1 MHARHVLVPSV
12 FLFVVALLLPSPGWP
27 RSSKLFFPSWLP
39 PPVNRREHD
48 SAAGGHHPCDY
59 SDGRWV
65 RYDDAAAD
73 ATTYTEDCRFLDPG
87 FRCTRNGRSD
97 SSFRHW
103 RWQPRRC
110 DLPKFN
116 ATDMLERSR
125 NGRIVFAGDSIGRNQ
140 WESMV
145 CMLAAAVPPAGR
157 VYEQSGKPISRHRG
171 YLAMV
176 FADYNLSVEYYRA
189 PMIVMVD
196 RFRPANATTSG
207 GGGGGGVRGAVRLD
221 VMPRHADRWAGADVL
236 VLNTGH
242 WWNHHKTVKAGKY
255 FMVRDRLNKTMNIK
269 EAFRLS
275 LQTVKDWELSSARF
289 SKSYFFFRSYSPS
302 HYSNGTWDIGGSCA
316 GQREP
321 LTTNVH
327 IFGEENSWMNAMIAK
342 MMNGIKSHGRN
353 NARFLNITYMTE
365 LRPDGH
371 PSGHREPGTPPDA
384 PEDCSHWC
392 LPGVPDVWNQVL
404 YAHLLS
410 TGYDT
415 RKNKR

>member
-1 MHARHVLVPSV
+1 MHARHLLVSSG
-12 FLFVVALLLPSPGWP
+12 FLLVAALCVVGLLPSPGWP
-27 RSSKLFFPSWLP
+27 RSKSFPSWLP
-39 PPVNRREHD
+39 PPINRREHD
-48 SAAGGHHPCDY
+48 DSTDGHPCDY

-65 RYDDAAAD
+65 RDDAAD
-73 ATTYTEDCRFLDPG
+73 VTTYTEDCRFLDPG

-103 RWQPRRC
+103 RWQPHRC
-110 DLPKFN
+110 VLPKFN

-145 CMLAAAVPPAGR
+145 CMLAAAVPSAASASAR

-196 RFRPANATTSG
+196 RFRPANDATTSS
-207 GGGGGGVRGAVRLD
+207 GGVRGAVRLD
-221 VMPRHADRWAGADVL
+221 VMPRHADRWAGANVL

-242 WWNHHKTVKAGKY
+242 WWNHRKTVKAGKY
-255 FMVRDRLNKTMNIK
+255 FMVGNRLNRTMNIK

-275 LQTVKDWELSSARF
+275 LQTVKDWELSSARC

-316 GQREP
+316 GQRDP

-327 IFGEENSWMNAMIAK
+327 FFGEEYSWMNAMIAK
-342 MMNGIKSHGRN
+342 MTDGIRSHGRK
-353 NARFLNITYMTE
+353 ARFLNITHMTE

-371 PSGHREPGTPPDA
+371 PSGHREPGTPPGA

-410 TGYDT
+410 TGYD
-415 RKNKR
+415 KRMKER